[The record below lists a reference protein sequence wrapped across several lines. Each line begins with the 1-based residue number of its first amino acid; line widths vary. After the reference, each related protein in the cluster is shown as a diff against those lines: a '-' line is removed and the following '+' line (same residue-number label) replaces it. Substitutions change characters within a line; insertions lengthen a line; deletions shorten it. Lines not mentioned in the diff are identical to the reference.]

1 MWVGKED
8 RTTTTIITY
17 SGPTKRE
24 HTNYAGVNISFAK
37 DFDLESLPK
46 SVRAHSCMRIDCT
59 PKAENSKNETGIKRL
74 RRILKALEGRNVKV
88 LMPFTN
94 SITED
99 EFFARYA

>member
-8 RTTTTIITY
+8 RSKTTILTY
-17 SGPTKRE
+17 CGPTKPD
-24 HTNYAGVNISFAK
+24 HTEFAAVTISFAL

-46 SVRAHSCMRIDCT
+46 SVRARSGMTIDCT
-59 PKAENSKNETGIKRL
+59 PRAGNSKNETGIKRL

-94 SITED
+94 SITQE